1 MEQTLA
7 TGPLLLCCYVQVWD
21 EHPVLLGFTAPTKEF
36 EYSNML
42 RKTGLSEPKNCTF
55 QKRHRDHPLALGVLC
70 FFCQSSLH
78 EPFCLTVCL
87 ESFSQDVTLQLS
99 LRSSK
104 LEMNIRSC
112 KRPCLAHSEAGDVTD
127 VTHKSGEVEWL
138 ISAILCL
145 TVNHSS
151 SLSSKKNNLSCCAMR
166 T

>member
-70 FFCQSSLH
+70 FLCQSSLH

-87 ESFSQDVTLQLS
+87 ESFSQNVTLQLS
-99 LRSSK
+99 FPLQQTGDEYQVLQTTMSRSF
-104 LEMNIRSC
+104 RSWGC
-112 KRPCLAHSEAGDVTD
+112 NRCNP
-127 VTHKSGEVEWL
+127 
-138 ISAILCL
+138 
-145 TVNHSS
+145 
-151 SLSSKKNNLSCCAMR
+151 
-166 T
+166 